1 MDGSV
6 GFVVDGGVVLG
17 VVVCPIV
24 TALIPVVVKLLL
36 RFLEAELP

>member
-6 GFVVDGGVVLG
+6 GFMVDWWAVLS

-24 TALIPVVVKLLL
+24 TALIPVVAKLLL
-36 RFLEAELP
+36 RFLAAEPS

>member
-6 GFVVDGGVVLG
+6 GFVVDWWVVLS

-24 TALIPVVVKLLL
+24 TALIPVLVELLL
-36 RFLEAELP
+36 RFLAV